1 LPARA
6 GARIGRRS
14 IASIVHPPCHPHH
27 MERLPRLTSDQAT
40 LRTLF
45 DLGRRVMSVLELDD
59 LLRTIPGL
67 IGRVI
72 AFDAFAIYL
81 LDEAG
86 ESLTIGYATG
96 YPDGIVETIRLRVGE
111 GMVGRAVA
119 HRRAMLINDLGLEPE
134 YKA

>member
-1 LPARA
+1 
-6 GARIGRRS
+6 
-14 IASIVHPPCHPHH
+14 
-27 MERLPRLTSDQAT
+27 MERQPRLTTDQAT

-67 IGRVI
+67 IERLI

-81 LDEAG
+81 LDDAG
-86 ESLTIGYATG
+86 ESLTVGYATG
-96 YPDGIVETIRLRVGE
+96 YPDGIVETIRLQVGD

-119 HRRAMLINDLGLEPE
+119 QRRAMLINDLSHEPN
-134 YKA
+134 YKGFVPDMAASL